1 MHALH
6 FSLVINIFS
15 VVYIACTI
23 MQWRDFYDIIFE
35 NNCEEF
41 KLSRVLTNLATC
53 Q

>member
-23 MQWRDFYDIIFE
+23 MQWRDFYDIFFV
-35 NNCEEF
+35 NSSEEF
-41 KLSRVLTNLATC
+41 ESCVD
-53 Q
+53 